1 MRSVFGNMSARS
13 GSILSKLSKL
23 SKISTLP
30 HLSTLRLSFPDHTKH
45 SILHHPKRSVSAHA
59 LKTNQHALNHES
71 IDLSPPLLA
80 SSFLKFYPIIYTGE
94 IGRIS
99 DYSSRLI
106 TLHPSQ
112 ENIIREQPNLL
123 LYKYGTSSDVCRRIK
138 EHNRQ
143 FKYFDIKI
151 LKGTIRHLEVEQ
163 KITRELKQ
171 KNLLYK
177 MMLKGRVKREI
188 LCFTEEWQKEW
199 FVCLVDD
206 LIRDQYVNQVRID
219 MLSHE
224 W

>member
-1 MRSVFGNMSARS
+1 MFAKS
-13 GSILSKLSKL
+13 GSLLSKL
-23 SKISTLP
+23 SKISTHPILP
-30 HLSTLRLSFPDHTKH
+30 HLSTLHLPFPNHIKH
-45 SILHHPKRSVSAHA
+45 SILYHPKRSVSTHA
-59 LKTNQHALNHES
+59 LKTNRLSLYHES

-80 SSFLKFYPIIYTGE
+80 PSILKFYPIIYTGE
-94 IGRIS
+94 IGRIN

-112 ENIIREQPNLL
+112 EDIIREQPNLL

-163 KITRELKQ
+163 KITRELKE
-171 KNLLYK
+171 KNLLYR
-177 MMLKGRVKREI
+177 MMVKGKVKREI

-199 FVCLVDD
+199 FVCLIDD
-206 LIRDQYVNQVRID
+206 LIRDQYVNQVKID